1 MRLKNRLL
9 VAGVGV
15 GISLYG
21 AAMLRAGRFS
31 YQNHYA
37 MTLYSPGVIALGAF
51 FCMLAFLPPA
61 SFIQRLSTK
70 VKPSKNHHTI
80 RRTDRA

>member
-1 MRLKNRLL
+1 
-9 VAGVGV
+9 
-15 GISLYG
+15 
-21 AAMLRAGRFS
+21 MLRAGRFS

-51 FCMLAFLPPA
+51 FGMLAFLPPA

-70 VKPSKNHHTI
+70 DQPSKNQH
-80 RRTDRA
+80 RRTKSCLDCQHSPFKQSG